1 MNIIKASLLC
11 LSLALARSPCL
22 VVDAAGCQSVNQAT
36 IDLIEEFEGFVPR
49 PAPDPI
55 GLPTVGYGHL
65 CKSKNCGE
73 VTQKFPLTKAS
84 AEQLL
89 RSDIVSFAKCLD
101 ADISDQVKLNPN
113 QWGAL
118 VSWAF
123 NVGCGN
129 AKSSTLIKR
138 LNTGENANTVVAQE
152 LPKWNKGGG
161 RVLQGLVK
169 RRAAEV
175 KLFQDNVS
183 GQAHPNCT

>member
-1 MNIIKASLLC
+1 MNLVKLSLLC
-11 LSLALARSPCL
+11 LSLVLVSPPGH
-22 VVDAAGCQSVNQAT
+22 VDAAGCKSVNQAT
-36 IDLIEEFEGFVPR
+36 IDLIERFEGFVAR

-55 GLPTVGYGHL
+55 GLPTVGYRHL

-73 VTQKFPLTKAS
+73 VRQGFPLTKAS

-89 RSDIVSFAKCLD
+89 RSDIEQFTSCLNVAI
-101 ADISDQVKLNPN
+101 ADRVRLNPN

-129 AKSSTLIKR
+129 ARDSSLVRR
-138 LNTGENANTVVAQE
+138 LNSGENPNTVAEQE

-161 RVLQGLVK
+161 HVLQGLVN
-169 RRAAEV
+169 RRKAEV
-175 KLFQDNVS
+175 QLFKS
-183 GQAHPNCT
+183 SAAGEAHPNCS

>member
-1 MNIIKASLLC
+1 MNIIKVSLLC
-11 LSLALARSPCL
+11 LSLALVKPPGL
-22 VVDAAGCQSVNQAT
+22 VDAAGCQSVNQAT
-36 IDLIEEFEGFVPR
+36 ISLIKEFEGFVPR

-65 CKSKNCGE
+65 CKTKNCGE
-73 VTQKFPLTKAS
+73 VAQKFPLTMAS

-89 RSDIVSFAKCLD
+89 RSDIVPFTKCLD
-101 ADISDQVKLNPN
+101 ADISNSVKLNTN

-129 AKSSTLIKR
+129 TKSSSLIRR
-138 LNTGENANTVVAQE
+138 LNSGQDVNTVIAQE

-161 RVLQGLVK
+161 RVLPGLVR

-175 KLFQDNVS
+175 KLSQASAS
-183 GQAHPNCT
+183 GEAHPNCA